1 MSETPEIKHKGKPGY
16 NGAKEYGCRC
26 DQGCGAAHERIKA
39 AQRARR
45 KEKSERDIDPSTFV
59 HGVNGYR
66 TYRCR
71 CDVCA
76 AAGELFNR
84 EHREITRLRRLRKKE
99 EAAAA
104 AAELVPVVERPTVVV
119 LDTISGTVDWST
131 VEHLKPGY
139 RTRRGIA

>member
-1 MSETPEIKHKGKPGY
+1 MGTADPKHKGRPGY

-45 KEKSERDIDPSTFV
+45 KEKSEREVDPSTFV
-59 HGVNGYR
+59 HGINGYR

-71 CDVCA
+71 CEICA

-84 EHREITRLRRLRKKE
+84 ENREITRLRRLRKKE
-99 EAAAA
+99 EKAEAAAA
-104 AAELVPVVERPTVVV
+104 LAEVVDVVVEKPLVVV
-119 LDTISGTVDWST
+119 PTQTVDWSA
-131 VEHLKPGY
+131 VAHLKVGAGV
-139 RTRRGIA
+139 RRRSA